1 MPTFAEGSW
10 AAGGNIPGDCL
21 LLTTSRVK
29 PLSSLSTGFQ
39 LPRLPCGPTAAS
51 ALVTQR
57 KSPQVLTVTYRTL
70 HDASPSSAAQ
80 ASPSAQKL
88 CSPYPVQGF
97 LIGQLCSPGDI
108 WRYLE
113 TFQVATTGVCV
124 CVCATGTEWAESR
137 NATQDPTEHGTAPQP
152 QQRSA
157 VCRWRHPDL
166 VNSSSCRETS

>member
-57 KSPQVLTVTYRTL
+57 KSSQVLTVTYRTL

-108 WRYLE
+108 WR
-113 TFQVATTGVCV
+113 FQVATTGVCV
-124 CVCATGTEWAESR
+124 CVLLVPSGQRAGMLLKTPQSMGQLPNPNKDQQCAG
-137 NATQDPTEHGTAPQP
+137 
-152 QQRSA
+152 
-157 VCRWRHPDL
+157 RWRHPDL